1 MIKDFLIYL
10 LTRDSMRASVVAIN
24 VGQDMSANHLRQ
36 IADYYSG
43 LADNRE
49 YKDSISANYQ

>member
-24 VGQDMSANHLRQ
+24 VGQDMSAKDLRG

-43 LADNRE
+43 LEDNRE
-49 YKDSISANYQ
+49 YKESISAYYQ

>member
-24 VGQDMSANHLRQ
+24 VGQDMSAKDLRG

-49 YKDSISANYQ
+49 YKESISAYYQ

>member
-1 MIKDFLIYL
+1 MIKNFLIYL
-10 LTRDSMRASVVAIN
+10 LRRDSINASVVAIDAA
-24 VGQDMSANHLRQ
+24 QDMSAKDLRA
-36 IADYYSG
+36 IADYYSS

>member
-24 VGQDMSANHLRQ
+24 VGQDMRAKDLRQ
-36 IADYYSG
+36 IAEYYSA
-43 LADNRE
+43 LADDRE
-49 YKDSISANYQ
+49 YKESISANYQ

>member
-10 LTRDSMRASVVAIN
+10 LTRDSMRASVVAIS
-24 VGQDMSANHLRQ
+24 VGQDMSAKDLRG

-49 YKDSISANYQ
+49 YKESISANYQ

>member
-10 LTRDSMRASVVAIN
+10 LTRDSMRASVVAIH
-24 VGQDMSANHLRQ
+24 VGQDMSADHLRQ

-43 LADNRE
+43 LADDRK
-49 YKDSISANYQ
+49 YKESISVNYQ

>member
-10 LTRDSMRASVVAIN
+10 LRRDSINASVVAIN
-24 VGQDMSANHLRQ
+24 AAQDMSAKDLRE
-36 IADYYSG
+36 IASYYSC
-43 LADNRE
+43 LADDRE